1 MDFYQELMSG
11 AHKLLFLLR
20 GGERERER
28 ETDRQREN
36 MTMFICLFMLQ
47 CKQVHVTKFQF
58 IKFSKML
65 GQNQNR
71 VDPTSEEVC

>member
-1 MDFYQELMSG
+1 MCVNMDG
-11 AHKLLFLLR
+11 FLLR
-20 GGERERER
+20 ERERER
-28 ETDRQREN
+28 EREN
-36 MTMFICLFMLQ
+36 MTTSMLQ

-58 IKFSKML
+58 FKFSKML